1 MSRARADGASPRT
14 GRVRARKSVASRVV
28 VALMLASA
36 AMFSRVARAVSM
48 PAAVTA
54 AVKGDLAWFDDA
66 ALAYDEEELRAMLD
80 RQESDH
86 GYGALATAVMRGD
99 EATAKK
105 VLSMGADARS
115 EDHEGHTPMSMA
127 AVSGKLN
134 MVKLLREHGVD
145 AGARGR
151 DGFTALQRAT
161 WGETEAHA
169 EVVRYLVRECGM
181 DVDETDAMGV
191 SATFRAVDRENAFML
206 KILLELGADPNFAN
220 KRGDSLLATAV
231 RKQNAELVSILLE
244 ANADVTKED
253 SKGRNLR
260 KLAKQLRS
268 KKVLNLISEAY
279 ASAMGSAAEL

>member
-1 MSRARADGASPRT
+1 
-14 GRVRARKSVASRVV
+14 
-28 VALMLASA
+28 
-36 AMFSRVARAVSM
+36 
-48 PAAVTA
+48 
-54 AVKGDLAWFDDA
+54 
-66 ALAYDEEELRAMLD
+66 MLD

-86 GYGALATAVMRGD
+86 GYGALATAVARGD

-127 AVSGKLN
+127 AVSGKVS

-181 DVDETDAMGV
+181 DVDETDAMGDERDV
-191 SATFRAVDRENAFML
+191 QGGGSRECVHAEDIVRA
-206 KILLELGADPNFAN
+206 
-220 KRGDSLLATAV
+220 RGGSKLCEQA
-231 RKQNAELVSILLE
+231 RRLV
-244 ANADVTKED
+244 ARH
-253 SKGRNLR
+253 G
-260 KLAKQLRS
+260 
-268 KKVLNLISEAY
+268 
-279 ASAMGSAAEL
+279 GS

>member
-1 MSRARADGASPRT
+1 
-14 GRVRARKSVASRVV
+14 
-28 VALMLASA
+28 MLASA

-145 AGARGR
+145 AGRARARRIHGAAARDVGR
-151 DGFTALQRAT
+151 DGGAR
-161 WGETEAHA
+161 G
-169 EVVRYLVRECGM
+169 G
-181 DVDETDAMGV
+181 
-191 SATFRAVDRENAFML
+191 RAVSRARVRD
-206 KILLELGADPNFAN
+206 G
-220 KRGDSLLATAV
+220 RG
-231 RKQNAELVSILLE
+231 
-244 ANADVTKED
+244 
-253 SKGRNLR
+253 
-260 KLAKQLRS
+260 
-268 KKVLNLISEAY
+268 
-279 ASAMGSAAEL
+279 